1 MIIKEN
7 ALRRIWL
14 DGRNGH
20 TVYLMFLLGFLNF
33 IIITYAYLIEGNTI
47 FEKLDLEL
55 WSFGIILII
64 LYVPISILI
73 GRWHKRTQLRTDM
86 TFSIIHNPMITMMIR
101 TLLDVQTGKA
111 TKDEIEEFRKMLI
124 KIEKGK
130 L

>member
-124 KIEKGK
+124 KIEKK
-130 L
+130 

>member
-101 TLLDVQTGKA
+101 ILLDVQTGKA

-124 KIEKGK
+124 KIEKK
-130 L
+130 